1 MEAVDLMIRS
11 FIALDLPASVHQ
23 ALAGLQ
29 QELQRVGAPVSW
41 VKPDRIHLTLK
52 FLGDISL
59 ERVTDLQGILQ
70 TIAGATAPFR
80 LQPLSCGAFPSL
92 KQMRVVWVGL
102 QGDSEPLLNLQQAIE
117 QALAP
122 LGFAVEDRPFRA
134 HLTLGRVKGRGH
146 LYQMQQALLERQSFQ
161 AEAFDVADVV
171 LYKSELRPDGARY
184 TPLFRAVFSGGGR
197 S

>member
-1 MEAVDLMIRS
+1 MEAIDLMIRS
-11 FIALDLPASVHQ
+11 FIALDLPTNVHQ

-59 ERVTDLQGILQ
+59 ELVADIQAILQ
-70 TIAGATAPFR
+70 TIATGTAPFR
-80 LQPLSCGAFPSL
+80 LQPLGCGAFPAL

-102 QGDSEPLLNLQQAIE
+102 QGDSEPLLALQQAIE

-134 HLTLGRVKGRGH
+134 HLTLGRVRGRSH
-146 LYQMQQALLERQSFQ
+146 LYQLQQALLERQNFQ
-161 AEAFDVADVV
+161 AEAFDVADAV

-184 TPLFRAVFSGGGR
+184 TPLFRAVFSGR
-197 S
+197 SSS